1 MHLVFCMNT
10 STADSACTRHFQL

>member
-1 MHLVFCMNT
+1 MNT